1 MGGAFFMKI
10 FKKRSKNVRIKTELL
25 KVFISDFI
33 NCHIDD
39 ILEVDAD
46 EIANSVAIKVL
57 GEIQEIIKDDELN
70 DFMKVD
76 EIVCV
81 FEENKID
88 FGNCHDLHNPLF

>member
-1 MGGAFFMKI
+1 M
-10 FKKRSKNVRIKTELL
+10 RIKTELL

-57 GEIQEIIKDDELN
+57 GEIQEIIKDDELD

-76 EIVCV
+76 EIVSLL
-81 FEENKID
+81 NDYKIKTGGCHD
-88 FGNCHDLHNPLF
+88 FG